1 MCQGRLFLLVQIIW
15 PVASHKF
22 KELNDKSNNFLPT
35 DSIVIRNLKLP
46 QNDDDELPGVKE
58 VLGHLSIDNFDAD
71 EDIVKIERKGK
82 KNGKLGSVFV
92 KISNE
97 VQKRQIMKT
106 KNELRSRNQEIKELK
121 IMNYKMQEHILFE
134 NALRNFFPLMPE
146 GHLYEFIGN
155 MRLVLKK

>member
-1 MCQGRLFLLVQIIW
+1 M
-15 PVASHKF
+15 
-22 KELNDKSNNFLPT
+22 
-35 DSIVIRNLKLP
+35 
-46 QNDDDELPGVKE
+46 
-58 VLGHLSIDNFDAD
+58 LGHLSIDIFDAD
-71 EDIVKIERKGK
+71 EDIVKIERKGN

-106 KNELRSRNQEIKELK
+106 KNELRSSVNQKIKELK

-134 NALRNFFPLMPE
+134 NALRNLLPLMPE
-146 GHLYEFIGN
+146 GHLYESNGN